1 MPRAIHASTCV
12 ICCDSNK
19 DIFQRCKSNLIGD
32 IDALSGGDQMDIP
45 MLSKNLPVLP
55 EILPSKTLDTVAL
68 CGVSNLARYRN
79 AEATAVKMVF
89 VHICDKV
96 PVFKPLPVFGKT
108 NKIRSLKQP
117 VAFCKSLS

>member
-1 MPRAIHASTCV
+1 
-12 ICCDSNK
+12 
-19 DIFQRCKSNLIGD
+19 
-32 IDALSGGDQMDIP
+32 MDIP

-68 CGVSNLARYRN
+68 CGISNLARYRN
-79 AEATAVKMVF
+79 AEATVVKLVS

-96 PVFKPLPVFGKT
+96 LVFKPLPVSGKT

-117 VAFCKSLS
+117 VALSKCLS

>member
-1 MPRAIHASTCV
+1 
-12 ICCDSNK
+12 
-19 DIFQRCKSNLIGD
+19 
-32 IDALSGGDQMDIP
+32 

-68 CGVSNLARYRN
+68 CGLANLARYRN

-89 VHICDKV
+89 VRICDKV
-96 PVFKPLPVFGKT
+96 PVFKPLPVIGKP

-117 VAFCKSLS
+117 VALCKSLS